1 MQAGKL
7 EVSVLKSADRWFG
20 MTYQQDREVVAE
32 ELKKLHETGA
42 YPEDL
47 RV

>member
-1 MQAGKL
+1 
-7 EVSVLKSADRWFG
+7 
-20 MTYQQDREVVAE
+20 MTDENNNVPETQQDREVVAE